1 MIFRY
6 TQTIKEVGM
15 IMFCQRKRQMHC
27 LWVGKRPF
35 GRILLLYNLMI
46 IQFSSFGSTTDFFNW
61 NFFQKSADMGQN
73 IINGR
78 WRHWLV
84 QWVDTQI
91 TKSRELEYL
100 DLALT
105 STLRQRYD
113 YRRKQLHHR
122 RQCSLRDHNSLLSS
136 HVVPTY
142 INATEST
149 KAKAGSMNSPKI
161 RPGNF
166 NT

>member
-1 MIFRY
+1 MPLSYGWQNVMIFRY

-15 IMFCQRKRQMHC
+15 IVFCQRKTQMHC
-27 LWVGKRPF
+27 LWVGKRPS

-46 IQFSSFGSTTDFFNW
+46 IHFSSSGSTTDFFNW
-61 NFFQKSADMGQN
+61 NFFQKSANTNQN

-100 DLALT
+100 DSGFDFNSKTKIWLQRKAT
-105 STLRQRYD
+105 SS
-113 YRRKQLHHR
+113 KK
-122 RQCSLRDHNSLLSS
+122 CKG
-136 HVVPTY
+136 
-142 INATEST
+142 T
-149 KAKAGSMNSPKI
+149 K
-161 RPGNF
+161 
-166 NT
+166 

>member
-1 MIFRY
+1 M
-6 TQTIKEVGM
+6 
-15 IMFCQRKRQMHC
+15 
-27 LWVGKRPF
+27 
-35 GRILLLYNLMI
+35 
-46 IQFSSFGSTTDFFNW
+46 D
-61 NFFQKSADMGQN
+61 QN

-113 YRRKQLHHR
+113 YKGKQLR
-122 RQCSLRDHNSLLSS
+122 LKNVKGQS
-136 HVVPTY
+136 
-142 INATEST
+142 
-149 KAKAGSMNSPKI
+149 K
-161 RPGNF
+161 
-166 NT
+166 